1 MDQTE
6 FGMPSREYYLKERN
20 DTTIL
25 AYETMLVDLALA
37 LGADKGTAQQDAKA
51 IVDLERDLAK
61 VKTHFPHHTTQYYI
75 LYSLTALHPSFSV
88 FEG

>member
-37 LGADKGTAQQDAKA
+37 LGADKGTAQQDAKD

-61 VKTHFPHHTTQYYI
+61 VEVHFPHHT
-75 LYSLTALHPSFSV
+75 SK
-88 FEG
+88 